1 MKKYALSLILLLIF
15 SSPVF
20 ADTIVFDFEDQPAT
34 FIPPALRTGA
44 LTTLTM
50 TDTESGLSV
59 TITRESDG
67 QFDLVSNTGD
77 IGNQAG
83 KPAAFGLIS
92 LDPFYQQ
99 TFNTAFILNFSSPI
113 TSFSVDM
120 GDYGTTGADYDD
132 VLLLQAYSALN
143 GTGALLDSD
152 SGIYGSGG
160 FLTADPSDD
169 IITLQVAALGINSIR
184 MIGGSSGDY
193 AGGKFP
199 NSMFYD
205 NLTAETTAVPEPTTM
220 LLLGTG
226 LVGLWGLRRK
236 FKK

>member
-20 ADTIVFDFEDQPAT
+20 ADTIVFDFEDRTAT
-34 FIPPALRTGA
+34 YITPPQDDRPGA
-44 LTTLTM
+44 LSSLTM
-50 TDTESGLSV
+50 TESGLSV
-59 TITRESDG
+59 TITRESEG
-67 QFDLVSNTGD
+67 RFDLVSNTG
-77 IGNQAG
+77 NQDE
-83 KPAAFGLIS
+83 KPLEFGSVS
-92 LDPFYQQ
+92 LDPFFQQ
-99 TFNTAFILNFSSPI
+99 GLNTAFILNFSSPI

-120 GDYGTTGADYDD
+120 GDYGTPGADYDD
-132 VLLLQAYSALN
+132 VLLVQAYSGLN
-143 GTGALLDSD
+143 ATGSLLDSD
-152 SGIYGSGG
+152 SDSYSDLRG
-160 FLTADPSDD
+160 FIPTPNDA
-169 IITLQVAALGINSIR
+169 IIALQVAASGITSIR

-193 AGGKFP
+193 PGGKFP